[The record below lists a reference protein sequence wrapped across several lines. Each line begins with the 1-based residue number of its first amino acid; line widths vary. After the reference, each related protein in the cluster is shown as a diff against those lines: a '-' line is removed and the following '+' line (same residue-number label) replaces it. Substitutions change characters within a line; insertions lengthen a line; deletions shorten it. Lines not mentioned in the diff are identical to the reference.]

1 MRFPDGWV
9 LQGTFSVYEDICRV
23 FEFVTDCLE
32 APLPFLLVDSA
43 TGSRMDQEEV
53 GSLLDRGL
61 VPASLL
67 TFCWHPDIEGDIASQ
82 GDALSFLRRD
92 LK

>member
-82 GDALSFLRRD
+82 GDLSFLRQD